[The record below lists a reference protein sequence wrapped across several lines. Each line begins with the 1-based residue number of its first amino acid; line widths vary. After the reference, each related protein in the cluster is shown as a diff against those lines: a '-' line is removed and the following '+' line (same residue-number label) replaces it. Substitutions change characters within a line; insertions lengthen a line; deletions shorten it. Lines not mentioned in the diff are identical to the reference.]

1 MLKHLHLLLTLFVLA
16 IGGQVKAQES
26 ITFSEEGLTNRQKV
40 SSFSKG
46 DFTITFFKGT
56 GKYDPVYYNTGKAVR
71 VYGDGWFEIS
81 SATKKIA
88 SFVATY
94 SAASNAP
101 VNGGY
106 SLSSGSIEGVE
117 TTTQTWTSADPAG
130 VSSVRLTR
138 TETTGHWRL
147 QSVTVTYVDLSK
159 TPTTLTFA
167 EANKVFTVGAEGG
180 SAAVSNVASLNPAV
194 EGAVITYKSSN
205 AEKAV
210 VDNNGGVLVDTSV
223 GGTYT
228 ITASYAGSE
237 TYAASSAT
245 YTISIEY
252 PHVGAGTLE
261 NPYTVLD
268 VIHLLEEGKTPV
280 GIHVKGSVK
289 EVGTVNPNF
298 NSRTYTITDETKD
311 LLIFSGKSFNGNT
324 FVLDYQVA
332 VGDEIVIKG
341 NAKTYAGTSEMDYN
355 NVVVSQ
361 TRNRSTTANKY
372 GTICLPYAGTVT
384 GGILYSVDGIVNG
397 ELTLT
402 EVATPKAG
410 VPYIFQ
416 ANGEKLSVAFTAG
429 AAAEASSSAYLVG
442 VAKDTEATPGTYV
455 LQTIHGVQKFRI
467 VADVKPIIPAGRAY
481 LQVASAGGREFIEF
495 PGTTTAI
502 NALEAITNNNAEI
515 YDLNGRKLNKL
526 QKGVNIV
533 NGTKVVVK

>member
-1 MLKHLHLLLTLFVLA
+1 MLA

-26 ITFSEEGLTNRQKV
+26 ITFSEEGLTNAQKV

-46 DFTITFFKGT
+46 DFTITFSKGDGNT
-56 GKYDPVYYNTGKAVR
+56 DPAYYITGKAVR
-71 VYGDGWFEIS
+71 VYSGGRFEIS
-81 SATKKIA
+81 STTKKIV

-94 SAASNAP
+94 DKETTKNDVPKDNA
-101 VNGGY
+101 Y
-106 SLSSGSIEGVE
+106 SLSSGSIEGVG
-117 TTTQTWTSADPAG
+117 TTNQTWTSADPAG
-130 VSSVRLTR
+130 VSSVQLTR
-138 TETTGHWRL
+138 LGTTGHWRL
-147 QSVTVTYVDLSK
+147 QSVTVTCVDLSK

-167 EANKVFTVGAEGG
+167 EGNKVFTVGAEGG
-180 SAAVSNVASLNPAV
+180 TAAVSNVASLTPAV
-194 EGAVITYKSSN
+194 EGAVITYQSSN

-228 ITASYAGSE
+228 ITASYAGNE

-245 YTISIEY
+245 YTISVEY
-252 PHVGAGTLE
+252 PREGAGTLE
-261 NPYTVLD
+261 APYTTLD
-268 VIHLLEEGKTPV
+268 VIHLLEEGKTPAN
-280 GIHVKGSVK
+280 IHVKGKVK
-289 EVGTVNPNF
+289 IITEVNNQYNNT
-298 NSRTYTITDETKD
+298 TYTITDGTND
-311 LLIFSGKSFNGNT
+311 LVIFRGKAFNGAGMGIA
-324 FVLDYQVA
+324 YQVA
-332 VGDEIVIKG
+332 IDDEMVIKG
-341 NAKTYAGTSEMDYN
+341 NAKIYNGTNEMDAN
-355 NVVVSQ
+355 NIVVSQ

-384 GGILYSVDGIVNG
+384 GGTLYSVDGIVNG

-429 AAAEASSSAYLVG
+429 AAAEASSSDYLVG
-442 VAKDTEATPGTYV
+442 VSKDTEATPGTYV
-455 LQTIHGVQKFRI
+455 LQTIGGVQKFRV
-467 VADVKPIIPAGRAY
+467 VADVKPTIPAGRAY